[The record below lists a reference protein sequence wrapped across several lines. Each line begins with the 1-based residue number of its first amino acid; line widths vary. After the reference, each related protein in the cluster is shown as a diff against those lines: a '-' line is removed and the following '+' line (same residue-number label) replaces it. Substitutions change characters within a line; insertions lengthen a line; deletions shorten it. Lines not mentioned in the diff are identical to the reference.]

1 MANSTPNNRISE
13 PNLTDMAK
21 YTIALQHSFEEIN
34 DVLSQRSA
42 GFVNDKTA
50 LNMIEEIVEKVLI

>member
-1 MANSTPNNRISE
+1 MANSMNTRTNE

-34 DVLSQRSA
+34 DVLSQHAA

-50 LNMIEEIVEKVLI
+50 IKMIEDIVEKVLI